1 MKDISNYLIP
11 EKIYFV
17 QAGFKVEE
25 EEVLV
30 EELEGRQV
38 KLEVELQV
46 LLYQVNFWPEC
57 DILVSKLLGVEN
69 FPVFL
74 V

>member
-1 MKDISNYLIP
+1 M
-11 EKIYFV
+11 
-17 QAGFKVEE
+17 
-25 EEVLV
+25 LV